1 MLNWAFRGIFLVVI
15 VAALFTYVSKEAS
28 RHESRL
34 SGQGKSQQTYPV
46 TATVDGNG
54 IADTNEDRRSV
65 YRPIVSSNSDRNA
78 DPDKGFN
85 ALVFTGLSMA
95 ILVFLL
101 DVFTPK
107 KKLGAL
113 AGVFFGLLV
122 GLFLSSAL
130 ADVVNMINE
139 SWGMG
144 LASDVVVAI
153 RTMMSICICYLTI
166 SIIMRTKDDVR
177 FVIPYVE
184 FAKQTKGMRPLVLDT
199 SAIVDGRI
207 SDLCQS
213 KLFDA
218 AVLVPRF
225 VLNELQLIA
234 DSADKLKRQRGRRGL
249 DILNKMQSDPVMDVE
264 IDDSVIA
271 EVEELRGVD
280 QKIVSFAKI
289 NNGRVVTTD
298 YNLSKVAQVR
308 GVDVL
313 NINDL
318 ASMLKLVA
326 LPGEPMKIKIIKP
339 GEESD
344 QGIGYL
350 EDGTMVVVEGARN
363 KIGRDISIS
372 VTSSLQTSAGK
383 MIFGK
388 FEGFVDS
395 GPVPPRQ
402 SPPNRRRSNSNR
414 RPTRDH
420 NPPSTPSDQD

>member
-1 MLNWAFRGIFLVVI
+1 MLNWVFRGIFLVII
-15 VAALFTYVSKEAS
+15 VAVLFTYANNEAS
-28 RHESRL
+28 RHASILNDSNQAPDANRA
-34 SGQGKSQQTYPV
+34 GR
-46 TATVDGNG
+46 TV
-54 IADTNEDRRSV
+54 AD
-65 YRPIVSSNSDRNA
+65 RPIQSTRTETRAPGLND
-78 DPDKGFN
+78 GFD
-85 ALVFTGLSMA
+85 ALVFTGLGMA
-95 ILVFLL
+95 ILVFVL

-107 KKLGAL
+107 KKLAAL

-139 SWGMG
+139 SWGLG
-144 LASDVVVAI
+144 LPPEVVVAI
-153 RTMMSICICYLTI
+153 RAMMGICICYLTI
-166 SIIMRTKDDVR
+166 SIVMRTKDDVR

-249 DILNKMQSDPVMDVE
+249 DILNKMQSDPGMDVE

-318 ASMLKLVA
+318 ASMLKVVA
-326 LPGEPMKIKIIKP
+326 LPGEPMTIKIIKP

-363 KIGRDISIS
+363 KIGRDISID

-388 FEGFVDS
+388 FDGFVETR
-395 GPVPPRQ
+395 PPQARQ
-402 SPPNRRRSNSNR
+402 ANTGRRRPHNR
-414 RPTRDH
+414 RPPRDG
-420 NPPSTPSDQD
+420 NSSSRPS